1 MVELRLHNGQS
12 VAIASVPVCGT
23 YEEFTEEIR
32 LSLQDQMTC
41 HVVNYFGVREG
52 AELKLYIF
60 IADDSKGD
68 IKAFACLLEGAVL
81 KHCGVLALERYEREI
96 AENFGLTLEDHP
108 WPKPVRTAPDDYP
121 FYTDDSI
128 ETHQV
133 GVGPIH
139 AGVIEPGHFR
149 FTCTGEKILHL
160 EIMLGYQHRGIEKLM
175 LGATDAQRRLLV
187 EGIAGDSVIE
197 HSSAYAMALESL
209 SGSQVPAR
217 LQLERCLAAELERV
231 AIHTGDLGALCGDLA
246 YQLGASVYGRLR
258 TPIINFMQ
266 KWCGN
271 RLGKTL
277 VRPFEQVY
285 PFTPD
290 LAYQLQTTLDAF
302 ERDFVEISERV
313 RTLPGIVS
321 RFEHTGIC
329 ALDACREIGAVGM
342 PAKAAA
348 LERDIRRSH
357 PYYWYKGM
365 SHELIIKHHGD
376 IFSRTQ
382 MRMLEVRQSLGYIRE
397 IVKALASLN
406 EPQVVEQFSAA
417 GAPASAGAGV
427 GAGVGAGAVAGGLA
441 PLSICVA
448 LTEGW
453 RGEVCHV
460 ALTDA
465 AGQFSH
471 YKICDPSFHNWKCLE
486 LAVRNNGISDFP
498 ISNKSF
504 NLSYTGHDL

>member
-1 MVELRLHNGQS
+1 MKELFLHNGQS
-12 VAIASVPVCGT
+12 APIAEIPVCGN
-23 YEEFTEEIR
+23 YGEFVAEIKASMADP
-32 LSLQDQMTC
+32 LTQHC
-41 HVVNYFGVREG
+41 VNYFGVRGEDG
-52 AELKLYIF
+52 ALTLYIL
-60 IADDSKGD
+60 IADDTKGLV
-68 IKAFACLLEGAVL
+68 KVFSCPFKGTVLE
-81 KHCGVLALERYEREI
+81 HCGVLALERYEREI
-96 AENFGLTLEDHP
+96 AENFGLTLSGHP
-108 WPKPVRTAPDDYP
+108 WPKPVRTASDDYP
-121 FYTDDSI
+121 FYSDDSL

-149 FTCTGEKILHL
+149 FICAGEKILHL
-160 EIMLGYQHRGIEKLM
+160 EIMLGYQHRGIEAQM
-175 LGATDAQRRLLV
+175 LTATPAARRLLV

-197 HSSAYAMALESL
+197 HSTAYVMLMESL
-209 SGSQVPAR
+209 AGVTPSR
-217 LQLERCLAAELERV
+217 RTILERSLAAELERV
-231 AIHTGDLGALCGDLA
+231 AIHTGDLSALCGDLA
-246 YQLGASVYGRLR
+246 YQIGNAVFGRLR

-277 VRPFEQVY
+277 IHPYETAY
-285 PFTPD
+285 PFTEELAGD
-290 LAYQLQTTLDAF
+290 LMKTIAAF
-302 ERDFVEISERV
+302 EKDFNEMSEKM
-313 RTLPGIVS
+313 RTMPGVVS
-321 RFEHTGIC
+321 RFEHTGVC
-329 ALDACREIGAVGM
+329 ALDACSQIGAVGM

-357 PYYWYKGM
+357 PYYWYEGLKHDM
-365 SHELIIKHHGD
+365 IIKHHGD

-382 MRMLEVRQSLGYIRE
+382 MRILEVRQSLEYIKQIVHE
-397 IVKALASLN
+397 FSFDAASWNALEGGVKAPSLMPN
-406 EPQVVEQFSAA
+406 A
-417 GAPASAGAGV
+417 
-427 GAGVGAGAVAGGLA
+427 L
-441 PLSICVA
+441 CVA

-460 ALTDA
+460 VLTDA
-465 AGQFSH
+465 KGEFAH